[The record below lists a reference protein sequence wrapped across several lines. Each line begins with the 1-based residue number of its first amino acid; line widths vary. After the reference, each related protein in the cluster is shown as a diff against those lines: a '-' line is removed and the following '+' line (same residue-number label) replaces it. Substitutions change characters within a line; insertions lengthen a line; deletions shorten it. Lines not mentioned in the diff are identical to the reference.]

1 MSWTIKNLAFHDK
14 RVPLTN
20 QRDLGFGKVWCI
32 AQTRI
37 ADTAVLDL
45 SRLPDE
51 ITYND
56 LQPRMLC
63 TVCDHR
69 GANVCTA

>member
-37 ADTAVLDL
+37 ADTA
-45 SRLPDE
+45 RCW
-51 ITYND
+51 T
-56 LQPRMLC
+56 
-63 TVCDHR
+63 
-69 GANVCTA
+69 